1 MDENSNS
8 KKSSISQAGSEEE
21 IGDFWDRN
29 SLADHWDQT
38 REVEF
43 ELLAQRRRRIAV
55 DPEIYER
62 LEQQARVRGVSLETL
77 VNQWLSEDLSNKA
90 A

>member
-1 MDENSNS
+1 MGGNSNS

-43 ELLAQRRRRIAV
+43 ELRAQRRRRIAV

>member
-1 MDENSNS
+1 MDEDNNS

-38 REVEF
+38 LEVEF
-43 ELLAQRRRRIAV
+43 ELRAQRRRRIAV

-62 LEQQARVRGVSLETL
+62 LEQQARLQGVSLETL